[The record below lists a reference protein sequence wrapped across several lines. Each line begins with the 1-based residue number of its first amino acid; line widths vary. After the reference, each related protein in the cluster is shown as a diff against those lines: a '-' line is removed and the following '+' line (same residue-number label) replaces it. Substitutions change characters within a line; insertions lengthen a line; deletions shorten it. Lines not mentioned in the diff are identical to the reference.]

1 MQLMESLKQFQVERD
16 QYAEKLK
23 GECAM
28 WQQQMWQQQRVQQM
42 AEQVRPRLW
51 CLCFS

>member
-16 QYAEKLK
+16 QYAENLK
-23 GECAM
+23 GESAM
-28 WQQQMWQQQRVQQM
+28 WQQRVQQM